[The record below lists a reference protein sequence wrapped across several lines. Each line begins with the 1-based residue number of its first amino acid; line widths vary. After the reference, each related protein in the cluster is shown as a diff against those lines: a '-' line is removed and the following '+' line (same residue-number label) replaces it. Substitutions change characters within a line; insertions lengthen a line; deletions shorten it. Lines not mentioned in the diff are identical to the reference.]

1 MSKKTIIVLTGAGI
15 SAESGIKTF
24 RDSGGLWEEYDVNVV
39 ATISGWHANPDL
51 VQEFY
56 NKRRK
61 ELETAEP
68 NEAHKI
74 LAQLEDK
81 FNVEIITQNVDNL
94 HERGGSTKIT
104 HLHGEL
110 TKARSSKNPSLITE
124 IGYRAIEKGEK
135 AEDGSP
141 LRPHIVWFGEAVP
154 LIETAADKVHSAD
167 ILIIIGTSMN
177 VYPAAGLLEYAKQN
191 IPIYLIDPNDV
202 HYNGRRKITF
212 IKEKASEGMKRLA
225 EELIRN

>member
-1 MSKKTIIVLTGAGI
+1 MSKKNIVVLTGAGI

-24 RDSGGLWEEYDVNVV
+24 RDSGGLWEEYDVD
-39 ATISGWHANPDL
+39 AIASISGWYANPDL

-61 ELETAEP
+61 ELVNAEP
-68 NEAHKI
+68 NDAHKI
-74 LAQLEDK
+74 LAKLEDQ
-81 FNVEIITQNVDNL
+81 FNVEVITQNVDNL
-94 HERGGSTKIT
+94 HERGGSTKVT

-110 TKARSSKNPSLITE
+110 TKARSSKNPSLVTD

-141 LRPHIVWFGEAVP
+141 LRPNIVWFGEAVP
-154 LIETAADKVHSAD
+154 LIETAAEKVHSAD

-177 VYPAAGLLEYAKQN
+177 VYPAAGLIEYAKPG

-202 HYNGRRKITF
+202 HYNGRRKITV
-212 IKEKASEGMKRLA
+212 IKEKASEGMKQLY
-225 EELIRN
+225 EIIKN